1 VSVYLVLGLL
11 RILNILDAFGGALY
25 LVAPAIIIIA
35 VSILV
40 FKTEFYDDVLAF
52 KNCYDKIYKTRI

>member
-1 VSVYLVLGLL
+1 M
-11 RILNILDAFGGALY
+11 LNILDAFGGALY
-25 LVAPAIIIIA
+25 LVAPPAIIITA

-52 KNCYDKIYKTRI
+52 KNYYDKIYKTRI

>member
-1 VSVYLVLGLL
+1 M
-11 RILNILDAFGGALY
+11 LNILDAFGGALY
-25 LVAPAIIIIA
+25 LVAPAIIITA

-52 KNCYDKIYKTRI
+52 KNYYDKIYKTRI